1 MNLQNTSHLLL
12 RLVHRYQIYR
22 RRLLPRQ
29 QCKAFASHC
38 DGSTARIQGIWVINL
53 DRQQK
58 RWHLMQRELRR
69 VCDYKGHSLLKI
81 TERFPAFD
89 ALGGHTPNPLE
100 VDRWYTLRDQLLVEP
115 QPDLAAPEI
124 VGEDAIEMSPQETA
138 VASSH
143 IAVWKAIATGSHSH
157 VLVLEDDAYF
167 APRFAPVLEQT
178 WTNLFHTIALS
189 GKMDCLYL
197 SYQEAKGGANKEHVS
212 EFLFRPRRGLW
223 NLSGYVLSAMG
234 ARKLL
239 DLLPVRGPVDLWM
252 NQQFSKLNVYATS
265 DSLIQQRLDVRS
277 DNAYSVLPVLSKRG
291 ILTKERP
298 ALFPRRRL
306 VAPVFAMGDANTGLT
321 SLAMAL
327 SMLGYRCIS
336 DLDRLPPPEHR
347 KLLRGSK
354 SRVFDAYVNIASL
367 NDEYYRLPSLYPRGR
382 VIVTVANATA
392 SAERCD
398 MLDLKGRAKP
408 YWSTDGD
415 ELQVPR
421 NGARRFQRSSTPVL
435 FLSANDPNRWQS
447 LCSFLKCNPP
457 ACPYPTLAD
466 RRERVLGT
474 TSRTPAHVRSRR
486 LAFDK
491 SPWIAP
497 RRRGWQGVPLEDS
510 TAGRPDDVQELSVG
524 SRPWRLLDDTFPSNL
539 ALFRPAN
546 FSLLGGDTA
555 VLTARKEGVHL
566 RDYTSASVRSR
577 RPHHY
582 GRFEA
587 RIRPAGVSGLI
598 TGMFLHRNSPRQEID
613 MEFLGKDPTRLLVNV
628 FYNPGE
634 DGARFDYGYR
644 GTPVLVDLGF
654 DAARGFHDYALEW
667 CPTSIRW
674 YVDGH
679 VVHERANWDPTPI
692 PHLPMRFHINLW
704 PSRSRELAGRLADE
718 DLPAH
723 AEIKSV
729 KCTGVRWSWP
739 RERCDTGVNGGRKCD
754 TCGG

>member
-1 MNLQNTSHLLL
+1 MNLRKTSNLLF
-12 RLVHRYQIYR
+12 RLAHRYQLFR

-29 QCKAFASHC
+29 RCKVFAPHR
-38 DGSTARIQGIWVINL
+38 DGSTERIQRIWVINL

-69 VCDYKGHSLLKI
+69 LCDYNGRSLLEI

-100 VDRWYTLRDQLLVEP
+100 VDRSYTLGDQLLVEP
-115 QPDLAAPEI
+115 QPALVAPEI
-124 VGEDAIEMSPQETA
+124 VGEDAIKMSPQESA

-143 IAVWKAIATGSHSH
+143 ISVWKVIATGKHSH

-167 APRFAPVLEQT
+167 AAHFASVLEQT
-178 WTNLFHTIALS
+178 WTNLFHTIALP

-197 SYQEAKGGANKEHVS
+197 SYQEAKGGADKEQIS

-223 NLSGYVLSAMG
+223 NLSGYVLSATG
-234 ARKLL
+234 ARQLL

-252 NQQFSKLNVYATS
+252 NQQFSKLKVYATS
-265 DSLIQQRLDVRS
+265 DSLIQQRWDVRS
-277 DNAYSVLPVLSKRG
+277 DNAYSVLPVLSRLG
-291 ILTKERP
+291 ILTKEGP

-306 VAPVFAMGDANTGLT
+306 VSPVFAVGDTNTGLT

-347 KLLRGSK
+347 NLLRGSK
-354 SRVFDAYVNIASL
+354 SRVFDAYVNIESL
-367 NDEYYRLPSLYPRGR
+367 NDDHYRLLSLYPRGR
-382 VIVTVANATA
+382 LIMTVANGTA

-398 MLDLKGRAKP
+398 ISDLEGRAKSN
-408 YWSTDGD
+408 WSTNGD

-421 NGARRFQRSSTPVL
+421 NVARRFHRSSPRVL

-447 LCSFLKCNPP
+447 LSSFLECDPP
-457 ACPYPTLAD
+457 ACTYPTLPD
-466 RRERVLGT
+466 WRKRVLST
-474 TSRTPAHVRSRR
+474 TSRTHPHWRSRR
-486 LAFDK
+486 RAFDK

-497 RRRGWQGVPLEDS
+497 QRRGWQGVRLED
-510 TAGRPDDVQELSVG
+510 TMAGRPDDTEELSAG

-546 FSLLGGDTA
+546 FSVLDSDTA

-566 RDYTSASVRSR
+566 RDYTSASLRSG

-582 GRFEA
+582 GHFEA

-598 TGMFLHRNSPRQEID
+598 SGMFLHRNSPRQEID

-634 DGARFDYGYR
+634 EGARFDYGYR

-654 DAARGFHDYALEW
+654 DAAREFHDYALEW

-679 VVHERANWDPTPI
+679 VVHERAKLGPYSYPASSDAI
-692 PHLPMRFHINLW
+692 PYQPMAIAIERTG
-704 PSRSRELAGRLADE
+704 REVDGR
-718 DLPAH
+718 
-723 AEIKSV
+723 
-729 KCTGVRWSWP
+729 
-739 RERCDTGVNGGRKCD
+739 
-754 TCGG
+754 